1 MFVLFAF
8 RGDFMAHITGTATV
22 TVHIPDDLLN
32 LRQKIDHTV
41 TSAMEG
47 QVRALASEIMREAV
61 AKDAA
66 MRGGGA
72 YYTPT
77 EELADAIVITGGG
90 KHLHIEMDGSRMSAS
105 PPVIGE
111 DGRIVQWGVH
121 TSVYGEAKNDM
132 MPLWLND
139 GAKGLVSHVGS
150 EYFEYAW
157 ARIQAQVPEKLA
169 AALSALGFEVTIS

>member
-1 MFVLFAF
+1 
-8 RGDFMAHITGTATV
+8 MAHITGTATV
-22 TVHIPDDLLN
+22 KAHIPDDLLN
-32 LRQKIDHTV
+32 LKQKIDHTV

-47 QVRALASEIMREAV
+47 QVKALASEIMREAV

-66 MRGGGA
+66 MRGCGA

-77 EELADAIVITGGG
+77 EELVDAIVVTGGG
-90 KHLHIEMDGSRMSAS
+90 KHLHIEMDGSRMSTS

-111 DGRIVQWGVH
+111 DGRVAQWGVH
-121 TSVYGEAKNDM
+121 TSIHGEAENTM

-139 GAKGLVSHVGS
+139 GARGLVPHAGS

-169 AALSALGFEVTIS
+169 SALSALGFEVTIS

>member
-1 MFVLFAF
+1 
-8 RGDFMAHITGTATV
+8 MAHITGTATV
-22 TVHIPDDLLN
+22 KAHIPDDLLN
-32 LRQKIDHTV
+32 LKQKIDHTV

-47 QVRALASEIMREAV
+47 QVKALASEIMREAV

-77 EELADAIVITGGG
+77 EELVDAIVVTGGG
-90 KHLHIEMDGSRMSAS
+90 KHLHIEMDGSRMSTS

-111 DGRIVQWGVH
+111 DGRVAQWGVH
-121 TSVYGEAKNDM
+121 TSIHGEAENTM

-139 GAKGLVSHVGS
+139 GARGLVPHAGS

-169 AALSALGFEVTIS
+169 SALSALGFEVTIS

>member
-1 MFVLFAF
+1 
-8 RGDFMAHITGTATV
+8 MAHITGTATV
-22 TVHIPDDLLN
+22 KAHIPDDLLN
-32 LRQKIDHTV
+32 LKQKIDHTV

-47 QVRALASEIMREAV
+47 QVKALASEIMREAV

-77 EELADAIVITGGG
+77 EELVDAIVVTGGG
-90 KHLHIEMDGSRMSAS
+90 KHLHIEMDGSRMSTS

-111 DGRIVQWGVH
+111 DGRVAQWGVH
-121 TSVYGEAKNDM
+121 TSVHGEAENTM

-139 GAKGLVSHVGS
+139 GARGLVPHAGS

-169 AALSALGFEVTIS
+169 PALSALGFEVTIS

>member
-1 MFVLFAF
+1 
-8 RGDFMAHITGTATV
+8 MAHITGTATV

-32 LRQKIDHTV
+32 LREKIDHTV

-111 DGRIVQWGVH
+111 DGRIVQWGIH

-139 GAKGLVSHVGS
+139 GAKGLVSHDGS
-150 EYFEYAW
+150 KYFEYAW

>member
-1 MFVLFAF
+1 
-8 RGDFMAHITGTATV
+8 MAYITGTATV

-90 KHLHIEMDGSRMSAS
+90 KHLHIEMDGSRMSTS

-132 MPLWLND
+132 MPIWLND

-169 AALSALGFEVTIS
+169 SALSALGFEVTIS

>member
-1 MFVLFAF
+1 
-8 RGDFMAHITGTATV
+8 MAHITGTATV
-22 TVHIPDDLLN
+22 KAHIPDDLLN
-32 LRQKIDHTV
+32 LKQKIDHTV

-47 QVRALASEIMREAV
+47 QVKALASEIMREAV

-77 EELADAIVITGGG
+77 EELVDAIVVTGGG
-90 KHLHIEMDGSRMSAS
+90 KHLHIEMDGSRMSTS

-111 DGRIVQWGVH
+111 DGRVAQWGVH
-121 TSVYGEAKNDM
+121 TSVHGEAENTM

-139 GAKGLVSHVGS
+139 GARGLVPHAGS

-169 AALSALGFEVTIS
+169 SALSALGFEVTIS

>member
-22 TVHIPDDLLN
+22 KAHIPDDLLN
-32 LRQKIDHTV
+32 LKQKIDHTV

-47 QVRALASEIMREAV
+47 QVKALASEIMREAV

-77 EELADAIVITGGG
+77 EELVDAIVVTGGG
-90 KHLHIEMDGSRMSAS
+90 KHLHIEMDGSRMSTS

-111 DGRIVQWGVH
+111 DGRVAQWGVH
-121 TSVYGEAKNDM
+121 TSIHGEAENTM

-139 GAKGLVSHVGS
+139 GARGLVPHAGS

-169 AALSALGFEVTIS
+169 SALSALGFEVTIS